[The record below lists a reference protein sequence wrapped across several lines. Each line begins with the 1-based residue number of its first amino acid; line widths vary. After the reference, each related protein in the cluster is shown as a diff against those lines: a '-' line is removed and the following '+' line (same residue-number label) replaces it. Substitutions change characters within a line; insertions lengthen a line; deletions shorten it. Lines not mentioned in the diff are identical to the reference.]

1 LAFSP
6 KGRWLVIVTKDYKLY
21 MEDVHNDF
29 IKKREFTWSDGIVLA
44 SIFDSENEFYLVGI
58 KHFSVWAVDTM
69 Q

>member
-1 LAFSP
+1 
-6 KGRWLVIVTKDYKLY
+6 